1 MTIKGVMAK
10 ETSFQVQLWNV
21 CHGLCAVDFVR
32 TLNVPCR
39 CDLPSCLGLPSSLR
53 DGGWETGTEHYGL
66 NINSA
71 SVETMLD
78 YSFEEYSSGLLYLC
92 SILVLL

>member
-1 MTIKGVMAK
+1 M
-10 ETSFQVQLWNV
+10 
-21 CHGLCAVDFVR
+21 CAMDFDGM
-32 TLNVPCR
+32 LNVPCR
-39 CDLPSCLGLPSSLR
+39 CDPPSCLGLDSSLR
-53 DGGWETGTEHYGL
+53 DGGWEIGTEHYGL

-78 YSFEEYSSGLLYLC
+78 YSFGDYSSGRLYPC